1 MINKINII
9 LLQLNLKKY
18 KILIIINKKLSKFSK
33 TKLLNEI

>member
-1 MINKINII
+1 MTNKINII